1 MSLLFTVTV
10 VWDGGAP
17 DLRQL
22 RGLNESIDVRAE
34 DVLESGD
41 ACVSLHTCVV
51 TCADV

>member
-10 VWDGGAP
+10 AWDGGAP

-22 RGLNESIDVRAE
+22 KGLNVSIGVRAE

-41 ACVSLHTCVV
+41 AGVSLHTCAV
-51 TCADV
+51 TCGDV